1 MKYLFG
7 ITDRKPVFFF
17 HFVRWSCISFG
28 FHIDVASPNI
38 EIHVPFGFVRIG
50 WQGTYKWKKP
60 VSFGVTYPVEGA
72 TVPPIGWKPPEA
84 EGRKWK

>member
-50 WQGTYKWKKP
+50 
-60 VSFGVTYPVEGA
+60 
-72 TVPPIGWKPPEA
+72 
-84 EGRKWK
+84 